1 MASALLIYHTYL
13 KDQSW
18 CVHTKEK
25 LRNKEKHQTKFQ
37 MPTMETLNKG
47 DYVLVQ
53 YKRKLSVVQ
62 YVGVIEKV
70 GDNGYDEVE
79 IKFLTRK
86 PS

>member
-1 MASALLIYHTYL
+1 
-13 KDQSW
+13 
-18 CVHTKEK
+18 
-25 LRNKEKHQTKFQ
+25 
-37 MPTMETLNKG
+37 MPTLETLNKG

-53 YKRKLSVVQ
+53 YKMKRSVVQ

-86 PS
+86 PSKYKKASLFNFPDEDDVDVDLSQYF